1 MVQPAAV
8 EAAIQ
13 RAIPDTSVTV
23 EDLTGGG
30 DHLQVSVVSTA
41 FVGLSRI
48 KQHQLVY
55 GALQAELASRPFMP
69 WRSTPRFPTA
79 HPQTPPLPTEIRI
92 HGRFHPQPHRR
103 AGSFQPD
110 LRVHEGLKIDAQCG
124 FSNNVVQILHS
135 LGVSFET
142 FDVLSDPEIRRGI
155 KEFSSWP
162 TIPQVYVKGEL
173 SAAPTS

>member
-13 RAIPDTSVTV
+13 RAIPDATVTV

-55 GALQAELASRPFMP
+55 GALQSELASEAIHALALNTTAPND
-69 WRSTPRFPTA
+69 STP
-79 HPQTPPLPTEIRI
+79 
-92 HGRFHPQPHRR
+92 
-103 AGSFQPD
+103 D
-110 LRVHEGLKIDAQCG
+110 
-124 FSNNVVQILHS
+124 
-135 LGVSFET
+135 
-142 FDVLSDPEIRRGI
+142 
-155 KEFSSWP
+155 
-162 TIPQVYVKGEL
+162 
-173 SAAPTS
+173 TSTST